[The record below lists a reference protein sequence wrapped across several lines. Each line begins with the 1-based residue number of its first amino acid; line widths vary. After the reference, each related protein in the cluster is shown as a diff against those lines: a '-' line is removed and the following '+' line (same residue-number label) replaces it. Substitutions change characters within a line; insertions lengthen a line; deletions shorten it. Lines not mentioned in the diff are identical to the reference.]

1 MVCLWRKLLFIFMKF
16 EVASVTWRILFLL
29 HRIIEK
35 ALRWFFFAVVNVSVT
50 DQRPFPFA
58 ACSVLAHPF
67 APFPDSTPFLGAFQ
81 SSKCSST
88 NGCVCVSREHH
99 ATNCGFTRTRGSS
112 RTTRAVFRLRKKE
125 WSWTPKQS
133 AGNDQVR
140 KLTPTTHNRPPA
152 PKAQEHSPT
161 KKKTR
166 KQWKCSWP
174 SPRHLRE
181 VHKKCMSR
189 TTRQRHGHSH

>member
-1 MVCLWRKLLFIFMKF
+1 M
-16 EVASVTWRILFLL
+16 L

-88 NGCVCVSREHH
+88 NGCVCVAGAPRHQLWLYPYPRLFPH
-99 ATNCGFTRTRGSS
+99 YPRH
-112 RTTRAVFRLRKKE
+112 LRKKE

-140 KLTPTTHNRPPA
+140 KLTPTTHNLPPT